1 MPEKYDQETLPL
13 FNAIKLFLPGFDVTY
28 YGSKIDMCNTRVRD
42 EKKHDPN
49 NAGATI
55 GLMELKMVKEAQSN
69 GTMIQ

>member
-42 EKKHDPN
+42 EKK
-49 NAGATI
+49 T
-55 GLMELKMVKEAQSN
+55 
-69 GTMIQ
+69 